1 VIVPFIGF
9 WAERFVKVK
18 TKNNSTTKNLLIM
31 LFNCEYVS
39 KSESPAKLR
48 DKFGGKWDYRKCFC
62 WNADVSDNSQQL
74 KVN

>member
-1 VIVPFIGF
+1 
-9 WAERFVKVK
+9 
-18 TKNNSTTKNLLIM
+18 M